1 MMSRA
6 RAAPATYELL
16 EALAANLETATA
28 PEALAVIARAGPA
41 SARLARVVE
50 ERLRAGSLAAALA
63 EAKLI
68 TRPEQ
73 ALVAVGE
80 EAARV
85 PAALRCLVERG
96 LVADE
101 RRRVVRNVVIAPL
114 SLAAMSILA
123 EQLPAMVLG
132 GGSLGRAF
140 ITVALMA
147 AATAALLIGLP
158 RLWAH
163 AIWGA
168 RLRAAAA
175 KIPFARALARGDAEE
190 RAAAVVAAFA
200 DKGDLGRAP
209 LAARAIVPAPFADA
223 LALAAANPFAP
234 ITTFSESFGLALAT
248 GARTGDLPARM
259 AKLHHAAARATTARL
274 RSIARVVA
282 YAVVLIVFLHGAAQL
297 LSTPLPGLGGDLGN
311 SPEMRELEKELES
324 AGH

>member
-1 MMSRA
+1 MARE

-41 SARLARVVE
+41 SARLARTIE
-50 ERLRAGSLAAALA
+50 EQLRVGSMAKALSAAGLISRDE
-63 EAKLI
+63 EALI
-68 TRPEQ
+68 T
-73 ALVAVGE
+73 VGE
-80 EAARV
+80 EAARL

-96 LVADE
+96 RVAVE

-132 GGSLGRAF
+132 GGSLVHAF
-140 ITVALMA
+140 GTVALLA
-147 AATAALLIGLP
+147 AATAGLLLGLP
-158 RLWAH
+158 RLWSH

-168 RLRAAAA
+168 RLRDVVA
-175 KIPFARALARGDAEE
+175 KIPFMRALARGDAEE

-209 LAARAIVPAPFADA
+209 LAARAIVPAPFAEA
-223 LALAAANPFAP
+223 LALVAANPFAP
-234 ITTFSESFGLALAT
+234 ITMFSESFGLALAT
-248 GARTGDLPARM
+248 GARTGDLSARL
-259 AKLHHAAARATTARL
+259 AALHQVAARATTARL
-274 RSIARVVA
+274 RSIARVAA
-282 YAVVLIVFLHGAAQL
+282 YAVVLVVFLHSAAQL
-297 LSTPLPGLGGDLGN
+297 LSTPIPGLGGDLGN
-311 SPEMRELEKELES
+311 SPEMRELEKELDS